1 MYKYDIFVGS
11 LAELPEGIELE
22 FQVRNLT
29 PGIYKY
35 TQKWV
40 KAFVSQDPEAYPE
53 KLLIRFGR
61 GQEHNQPY
69 SIKVLGEINKIPER
83 FL

>member
-1 MYKYDIFVGS
+1 LYKYDIFVES
-11 LAELPEGIELE
+11 LAELSAGTELE

-40 KAFVSQDPEAYPE
+40 KALVSPDPDEYAD

-69 SIKVLGEINKIPER
+69 SIKVLGEINKIPEK

>member
-1 MYKYDIFVGS
+1 MYKYDIFVNS
-11 LAELPEGIELE
+11 LAELPEGTELE
-22 FQVRNLT
+22 FQVRDLT

-40 KAFVSQDPEAYPE
+40 KALVSPDPNAYPE

-69 SIKVLGEINKIPER
+69 SIQVLGEINKISEK
-83 FL
+83 FF

>member
-1 MYKYDIFVGS
+1 MYKYDVFVDS
-11 LAELPEGIELE
+11 LAELPEGTELE

-40 KAFVSQDPEAYPE
+40 KALVSADPDAYPE

-61 GQEHNQPY
+61 GQEHDQPY
-69 SIKVLGEINKIPER
+69 SIQIIGEIDKIPSKW
-83 FL
+83 L

>member
-1 MYKYDIFVGS
+1 MYRYDIFVNS
-11 LAELPEGIELE
+11 LTEVPEGIELE
-22 FQVRNLT
+22 LQVRNLT

-40 KAFVSQDPEAYPE
+40 KALVSADANAYPE

-61 GQEHNQPY
+61 GQEHDQPY
-69 SIKVLGEINKIPER
+69 SIKILGEINKIPAK